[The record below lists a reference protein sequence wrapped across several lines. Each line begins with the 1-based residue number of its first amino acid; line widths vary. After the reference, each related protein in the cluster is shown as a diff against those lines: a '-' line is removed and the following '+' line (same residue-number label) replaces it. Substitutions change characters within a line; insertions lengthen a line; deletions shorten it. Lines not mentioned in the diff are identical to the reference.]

1 MIKKTLSPRKKQ
13 SDRIIFKITKTKQVH
28 IKKATPM
35 DLVYLESLQSTLNEW
50 NSTNDEEDYNDL

>member
-1 MIKKTLSPRKKQ
+1 MIKKTLSPCKKQ
-13 SDRIIFKITKTKQVH
+13 SDRIILKITKTKQVH